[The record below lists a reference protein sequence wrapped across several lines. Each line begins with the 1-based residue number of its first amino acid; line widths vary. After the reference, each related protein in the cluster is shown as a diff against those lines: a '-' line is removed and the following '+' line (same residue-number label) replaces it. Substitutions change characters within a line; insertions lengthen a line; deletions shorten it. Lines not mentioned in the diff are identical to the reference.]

1 MMAAACAVALLPGL
15 GAAAP
20 AGAAGGLHGGG
31 PAVRGARL
39 WVSRYNGSGRG
50 GVAVAVAVS
59 PAGGT
64 VFVTGLMSGVTS
76 GFDYATVAYSA
87 ATGAQLWVSDYNGP
101 GNGDDEPAALAVS
114 PDGGTVFVTGYST
127 GADSQ
132 TDYATVAYN
141 AATGA
146 QLWASRYHGPGEPPF
161 GHLGDEAFSLA
172 VSPDG
177 GTVFVTGPSV
187 GATSGLDY
195 ATVAYNAATG
205 AQRWVSRYNGPADGN
220 DLARSVAVSP
230 DGATVYVTG
239 SSPVSASSVRN
250 AVATVAY
257 NAATGA
263 RRWVRRYAGS
273 AFGAGGFAVAAGPA
287 GRQVYVTGYARGP
300 SAKSS
305 RNFATI
311 AYNAATGAQRWVSRY
326 NGPARLDDIALSLAV
341 APDGGTVYVTGPSQA
356 TKHST
361 DYATV
366 AYSAA
371 TGAQRWARRYRGPTG
386 LGGTPYS
393 VAAGPG
399 GRTVYVTGSANTG
412 PPGGP
417 TTGSDYATIAYTA
430 ATGARIWARQYNAP
444 GNNGAAFSVAVSPGG
459 RTVFVTGYS
468 VGAGP
473 ESDYATVAYRS

>member
-1 MMAAACAVALLPGL
+1 VAA
-15 GAAAP
+15 
-20 AGAAGGLHGGG
+20 
-31 PAVRGARL
+31 
-39 WVSRYNGSGRG
+39 
-50 GVAVAVAVS
+50 S

-64 VFVTGLMSGVTS
+64 VFVTGFMSGVTS

-87 ATGAQLWVSDYNGP
+87 ATGAQLWVSSYNGP

-127 GADSQ
+127 GADSE
-132 TDYATVAYN
+132 TDYATVAYD
-141 AATGA
+141 AVTGA
-146 QLWASRYHGPGEPPF
+146 QLWGSRYHGPGEVPF
-161 GHLGDEAFSLA
+161 GGLGDEAVSLA

-177 GTVFVTGPSV
+177 GTVFITGFSA

-195 ATVAYNAATG
+195 ATIGYDAATG
-205 AQRWVSRYNGPADGN
+205 AQRWVSRYDGPAGGN

-230 DGATVYVTG
+230 GGGTVYVTG
-239 SSPVSASSVRN
+239 TSPVSATSVRN

-257 NAATGA
+257 DAATGA

-273 AFGAGGFAVAAGPA
+273 GFGAGGFAVAAGPG

-311 AYNAATGAQRWVSRY
+311 AYHAATGAQRWVSRY
-326 NGPARLDDIALSLAV
+326 NGPARLDDIAVSLAV
-341 APDGGTVYVTGPSQA
+341 SPGGGTVYVTGPSQA
-356 TKHST
+356 AKNRP
-361 DYATV
+361 DYTTV
-366 AYSAA
+366 AYHAA
-371 TGAQRWARRYRGPTG
+371 TGAQRWARRYRGPVG
-386 LGGTPYS
+386 LGGFPYS

-412 PPGGP
+412 PRGGP
-417 TTGSDYATIAYTA
+417 STGSDYATIAYAA
-430 ATGARIWARQYNAP
+430 ATGARIWARLYNAP
-444 GNNGAAFSVAVSPGG
+444 GNNGAALSVAVSRGG
-459 RTVFVTGYS
+459 RRVFVTGSS
-468 VGAGP
+468 VGTGR